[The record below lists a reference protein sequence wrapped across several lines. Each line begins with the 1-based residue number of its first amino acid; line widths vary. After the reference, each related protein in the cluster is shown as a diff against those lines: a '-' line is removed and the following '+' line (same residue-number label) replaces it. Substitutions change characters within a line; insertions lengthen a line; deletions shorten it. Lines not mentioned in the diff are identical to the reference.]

1 MFHDECLR
9 VDVEVF
15 LGVLIKPEYL
25 VTILCSSMRLNVISS
40 ELPKPKSTSNKTKF
54 TPWIFFLSKMREILK
69 FIKLPGD

>member
-40 ELPKPKSTSNKTKF
+40 ELP
-54 TPWIFFLSKMREILK
+54 
-69 FIKLPGD
+69 